1 MALDPLM
8 IPAASLARPTTMFAT
23 PATIT
28 VRRVALCPL
37 PLFTEVLLARAR
49 DIKPAA
55 APRLGRGIGC
65 IGQQQARYA
74 GRCSQDRDLHQES
87 TSGTFQLPA
96 ARLDTRTRQRGRA
109 WQMRR
114 WTRSGATSWTA
125 AMTTCGGC

>member
-37 PLFTEVLLARAR
+37 PLFTEALLARAR
-49 DIKPAA
+49 GIKPL
-55 APRLGRGIGC
+55 PSSKLGL
-65 IGQQQARYA
+65 AT
-74 GRCSQDRDLHQES
+74 DLHQES
-87 TSGTFQLPA
+87 TSGTLRLPA
-96 ARLDTRTRQRGRA
+96 ARLDTPTRQRGRA

-114 WTRSGATSWTA
+114 WTRSGVPRGTVERLPRSAREA
-125 AMTTCGGC
+125 GLEIA